1 VLITTVITGIMGVPL
16 YLIADSIK
24 GIAIGVPMLIVGLI
38 LIADALVIRHSR
50 SQQKYGKNT
59 KKFNDLKV
67 RDYVIVGIVQGIAA
81 LPGVSRSGVTTSALL
96 LLNIEPDEAFRLS
109 FIIGIFAAIGASALT
124 VIVSH
129 ANVAA
134 AVSDLGVAGIAAA
147 IVVATVV
154 SLFLIN
160 FLIKVAG
167 KSKIVYLTAALGLLA
182 IFGGMVALLTGIGG

>member
-1 VLITTVITGIMGVPL
+1 
-16 YLIADSIK
+16 
-24 GIAIGVPMLIVGLI
+24 MLIVGLI

-50 SQQKYGKNT
+50 SKQKYGTNT

-81 LPGVSRSGVTTSALL
+81 LPGISRSGVTTSALL

-129 ANVAA
+129 ANVSA

-182 IFGGMVALLTGIGG
+182 IFGGMVALRPGIGG